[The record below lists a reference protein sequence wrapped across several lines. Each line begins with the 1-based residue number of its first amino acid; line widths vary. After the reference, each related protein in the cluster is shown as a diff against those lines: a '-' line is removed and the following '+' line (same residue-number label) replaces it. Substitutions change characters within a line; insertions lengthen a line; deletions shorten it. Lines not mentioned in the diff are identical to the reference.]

1 MRQGGLGKQPTALL
15 PTSACSPTACPAA
28 PPLPASACG
37 PTARPQPCPAPRPT
51 AGSGRVPGPTRPR
64 CGLPARSHTPPGP
77 RPPPAPRPP
86 RPALTAPPA
95 EPQAVPGEARAPQ
108 HGTPSRPQRLHAGA
122 GAGARRYRVGGRPEL
137 SAARLGALT
146 SAAAEALALP
156 RQRGGGAR
164 WAWRRRRRR
173 WWRRRGAVPVP
184 VPFPAFGAMQLRH
197 VRTLLAPQVGLGRA
211 GRGGN
216 GPGGG
221 GAEAVCAWQD
231 GTARVTCMAW
241 SASSARFAVCTAD
254 RVVLLYDEQG
264 ERRDKFSTKPSDAK
278 VRARPAAAGTRP
290 SVSRASVPGARPAF
304 PYGSRCHPLHSTAG
318 KATWSKAWPS
328 PRTPPKSPLAKQTTL
343 STSTGLERSGE
354 SGGGVSSTREEGAA
368 LSFLLYGAFS
378 GR

>member
-1 MRQGGLGKQPTALL
+1 MWQGGLGKQATAL
-15 PTSACSPTACPAA
+15 
-28 PPLPASACG
+28 LPASACG

-64 CGLPARSHTPPGP
+64 CGLPARSDTPPGP
-77 RPPPAPRPP
+77 RSPPAPRPP

-108 HGTPSRPQRLHAGA
+108 HGTPRRPQRLHAGA
-122 GAGARRYRVGGRPEL
+122 GACRYRVGGRPEL

-156 RQRGGGAR
+156 GQRGGGAR
-164 WAWRRRRRR
+164 WAWRRR
-173 WWRRRGAVPVP
+173 WQRRRGAVPVP

-211 GRGGN
+211 GRGGS

-278 VRARPAAAGTRP
+278 VRAWPAAAGTRP
-290 SVSRASVPGARPAF
+290 SVGWASVPGARPAF
-304 PYGSRCHPLHSTAG
+304 PCGSRCRPLHSMAG

-354 SGGGVSSTREEGAA
+354 SGGGVSSTREEGVA
-368 LSFLLYGAFS
+368 LSFLLYSVHS